1 MHIELGGMFLTSFSI
16 IEVIEKLQHVS
27 FLVYVTPIEL
37 MCWVLYFSDS
47 NTLYKKI
54 YVGNA

>member
-37 MCWVLYFSDS
+37 MC
-47 NTLYKKI
+47 
-54 YVGNA
+54 

>member
-1 MHIELGGMFLTSFSI
+1 MVLTIIKSSVLNRRMHIELGGMFLTSFSI

-37 MCWVLYFSDS
+37 MC
-47 NTLYKKI
+47 
-54 YVGNA
+54 